1 MEWGGELRPD
11 CCITAMF
18 DTGKEEET
26 KSGTGNREGKK
37 SYFLLQEIILK
48 VQA

>member
-1 MEWGGELRPD
+1 MEWGGELSSD

-18 DTGKEEET
+18 VTGKQEEP

-37 SYFLLQEIILK
+37 VVAQEFLPCPEL
-48 VQA
+48 